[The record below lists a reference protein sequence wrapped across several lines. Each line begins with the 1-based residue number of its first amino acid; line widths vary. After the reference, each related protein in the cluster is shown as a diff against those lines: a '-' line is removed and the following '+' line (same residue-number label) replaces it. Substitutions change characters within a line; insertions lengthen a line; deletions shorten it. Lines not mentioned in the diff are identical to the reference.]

1 MRLLSPEVEVT
12 RSLSNLFK
20 PWSIQSETQTV
31 RVINSNE
38 LMTEYLEKNAKQRV
52 ILQEQV
58 LQTEEAGEFAEGLFT
73 GGNPNVIKAEPE
85 VDYVALAKEEAAQI
99 LADANAKADELVE
112 RANAEVDKIQ
122 EDAKN
127 KGYEDGKAML
137 ERELEE
143 LRAQMQDIYR
153 QKSEELEHD
162 YCEKRQNMEHEL
174 VDVILNVFNKVF
186 HIQFDNKKHILMYLI
201 DDAIMNIEGEKQ
213 FRIKVAQSN
222 VLFLENH
229 KEEILDRVGHDIE
242 LEILADS
249 MMDGN
254 DCVIETDSGVFDCS
268 LGTQLENLIKDI
280 RSLCS

>member
-1 MRLLSPEVEVT
+1 MRLLSLEVEVT

-20 PWSIQSETQTV
+20 PWSVQPGTQTT

-38 LMTEYLEKNAKQRV
+38 LIIEYLEKNAKQRTD
-52 ILQEQV
+52 LQSHSS
-58 LQTEEAGEFAEGLFT
+58 QTEESGEFEEGLLA
-73 GGNPNVIKAEPE
+73 GGNATVIKAEPE

-99 LADANAKADELVE
+99 IADANAKANEIVE
-112 RANAEVDKIQ
+112 RAEAEVDKIQ
-122 EDAKN
+122 ETAKN
-127 KGYEDGKAML
+127 RGYEEGKAL
-137 ERELEE
+137 LDREMDEM
-143 LRAQMQDIYR
+143 RAQMQDTYR
-153 QKSEELEHD
+153 QRAEELEHD
-162 YCEKRQNMEHEL
+162 YCNKRDNMECEL

-201 DDAIMNIEGEKQ
+201 NDAIMNIEGEKR
-213 FRIKVAQSN
+213 FRIKVAQGN

-242 LEILADS
+242 LEIVADS
-249 MMDGN
+249 VMDGN
-254 DCVIETDSGVFDCS
+254 ECIIETDSGVFDCS